1 MPAITLWP
9 RAVASVRPEVEAVVV
24 IADTRIRAVRRYLK
38 QLDATIDRSHL
49 TADDQE
55 KAPQEDRQ
63 GLGLSRRHVEAK
75 ALWS

>member
-1 MPAITLWP
+1 M
-9 RAVASVRPEVEAVVV
+9 
-24 IADTRIRAVRRYLK
+24 RRYLK